1 MIKSNLYKLLQIN
14 LLFFMAPCNAAQG
27 VSQVIF
33 KCNASEPIP
42 MELTVSKVGSK
53 LYLDKFTINE
63 ASVIDS
69 TELNNVKKS
78 SYHRFLATEH
88 SLVFKKEGS
97 EITLSDY
104 ISEEFDTLTNE
115 KTVTLQKSDKK
126 KYWVCNTTAI
136 SKLASIENF

>member
-14 LLFFMAPCNAAQG
+14 LFCFIASCNAAQG
-27 VSQVIF
+27 ASQVIF
-33 KCNASEPIP
+33 KCNASEPTP
-42 MELTVSKVGSK
+42 MELIVSKVGSK
-53 LYLDKFTINE
+53 FYLDKFTINE

-104 ISEEFDTLTNE
+104 SSEEFDTLTNE